1 LSEQIYRVAIE
12 IMVQQNRPRRG
23 QTLPSQTLPS
33 RALSNRARPNRVPK
47 IGAAWLVAI
56 ALCSAFLGTLTYLLL
71 DLNQRA
77 ASSTLPALAGR
88 TAIDRP
94 PTASASIPSTSTASA
109 SIASTSTASM
119 PTTGNQVY
127 YSNVN
132 PLVLPQNPR
141 LLAIVDEAKN
151 IAMDSG
157 LPTQDLSIKLVDLN
171 TGSFGGFQADKPLF
185 PASVVKLFWLIAL
198 FQQYENGET
207 FGNVISDA
215 DLKAMMQDSD
225 NSSASRILDAV
236 TGATS
241 GSNLAPDELDAWLAQ
256 RSFINSFYTRAGYG
270 QLNISQKNFPIP
282 DENLEM
288 PSGREQQ
295 MRGGEDQPERNFL
308 TTGAIARLL
317 YEIETGTAVNASY
330 SQKAKSLM
338 KRDFAT
344 EATKPYDSI
353 RGFIG
358 ESLEPHGV
366 SLFSKP
372 GWTSGSRQDAAI
384 VESPDATVRY
394 ILVVIGDDA
403 AYAENE
409 AIFPQISDYIYQEM
423 SAQEMSAQETST
435 QETSTANE
443 SDETSAI
450 K

>member
-1 LSEQIYRVAIE
+1 
-12 IMVQQNRPRRG
+12 M
-23 QTLPSQTLPS
+23 
-33 RALSNRARPNRVPK
+33 PK

-71 DLNQRA
+71 DFNQRA
-77 ASSTLPALAGR
+77 ASSTFSALAGR
-88 TAIDRP
+88 TVIDRS

-109 SIASTSTASM
+109 SIASTST
-119 PTTGNQVY
+119 TTGNQVY
-127 YSNVN
+127 YSSVN

-295 MRGGEDQPERNFL
+295 MRGREDQPVRNFL
-308 TTGAIARLL
+308 TTDAIARLL

-423 SAQEMSAQETST
+423 STQETST

>member
-1 LSEQIYRVAIE
+1 
-12 IMVQQNRPRRG
+12 MVQQNRPRRG

-33 RALSNRARPNRVPK
+33 RTLSNRARPNRVPK

-56 ALCSAFLGTLTYLLL
+56 ALCSAFLGTLTYVLL

-77 ASSTLPALAGR
+77 ASSKLSALAGR

-94 PTASASIPSTSTASA
+94 PTASASI
-109 SIASTSTASM
+109 ASTSTVSM

-127 YSNVN
+127 YSSAN
-132 PLVLPQNPR
+132 PLLLQQNPR

-185 PASVVKLFWLIAL
+185 PASVAKLFWLIAL
-198 FQQYENGET
+198 FQQYENGKT
-207 FGNVISDA
+207 FGNAISEA

-241 GSNLAPDELDAWLAQ
+241 GSNLDPDELEAWLAQ

-295 MRGGEDQPERNFL
+295 MRGREDQPVRNFL
-308 TTGAIARLL
+308 TTDAIARLL

-330 SQKAKSLM
+330 SQKAKRLM

-358 ESLEPHGV
+358 ESLEPYGV

-409 AIFPQISDYIYQEM
+409 AIFPEISDYIYQEM
-423 SAQEMSAQETST
+423 STQEMSTT
-435 QETSTANE
+435 NE
-443 SDETSAI
+443 PDEIDEMGASQ
-450 K
+450 